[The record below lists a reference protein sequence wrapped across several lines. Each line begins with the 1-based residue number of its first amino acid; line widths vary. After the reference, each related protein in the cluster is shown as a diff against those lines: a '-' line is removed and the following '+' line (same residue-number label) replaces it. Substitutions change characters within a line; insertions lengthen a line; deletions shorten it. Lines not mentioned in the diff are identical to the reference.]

1 MSYNQMK
8 EISTLA
14 EKQGIELKTILEF
27 IKFAKDINYEN

>member
-14 EKQGIELKTILEF
+14 EKQGIELKTISEF
-27 IKFAKDINYEN
+27 IKFAKDINYEK